1 MILARY
7 RSSNI
12 FTHRIKIVAF
22 LLFAGAAVSD
32 AQQANDYLESISAE
46 FNTIQEKT
54 WEYTRTTA
62 HGKSA
67 RKVEKKRRD
76 VVLSNKEAIRKI
88 IRLKPFNG
96 SSALRDSALSYLKVN
111 YAVLNEDFAKLVDL
125 EGIAEDSYD
134 AMEAYMLAKELA
146 YEKLHAAGIMIAS
159 VYSQF
164 AAENNIPLTDRN
176 DRLSKNMEKAG
187 DVYSYFNELY
197 LIFFKSY
204 KQEAYFLEAM
214 QKNDLNGM
222 AQNRTALIRSTGEG
236 LQKLGNMQPYQG
248 DNNLLDACSRLV
260 QFYKGEA
267 EQHFMM
273 VTQYFVSQSNFEKL
287 KKNFETGT
295 NTGRTTVETEE
306 FNRSVAEFNRSSKNI
321 QIQNATMNRQ
331 RETLLREWNK
341 ACDRFTDKHVP
352 VR

>member
-1 MILARY
+1 MILSHFRGNKIL
-7 RSSNI
+7 SP
-12 FTHRIKIVAF
+12 RIKILVF
-22 LLFAGAAVSD
+22 ILFAGTYTLRSQPAD
-32 AQQANDYLESISAE
+32 DYLGNISRE
-46 FNTIQEKT
+46 FNAIQEKT
-54 WEYTRTTA
+54 WEYTRATA

-76 VVLSNKEAIRKI
+76 VVLSNKEAIKKI

-96 SSALRDSALSYLKVN
+96 SSTLRDSALSYLRVN

-125 EGIAEDSYD
+125 EGIAENSYD

-146 YEKLHAAGIMIAS
+146 YEKLHAAGMMIAS

-187 DVYSYFNELY
+187 DVYSYFNDLY

-222 AQNRTALIRSTGEG
+222 AQNRMALIRSAGEG
-236 LQKLGNMQPYQG
+236 LKKLKNVPPYNS
-248 DNNLLDACSRLV
+248 DNNLVDACVRLV

-267 EQHFMM
+267 EQHFQT

-287 KKNFETGT
+287 KKNFETGS
-295 NTGRTTVETEE
+295 NTKRTTAETEE
-306 FNRSVAEFNRSSKNI
+306 YNKSVAEFNRSSNNI
-321 QIQNATMNRQ
+321 NIQNATMNRQ